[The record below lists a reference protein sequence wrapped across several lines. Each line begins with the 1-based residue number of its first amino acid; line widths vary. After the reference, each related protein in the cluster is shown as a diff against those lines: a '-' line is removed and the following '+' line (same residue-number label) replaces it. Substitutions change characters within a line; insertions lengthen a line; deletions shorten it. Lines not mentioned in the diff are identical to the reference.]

1 VPSITTSLKGYLQWS
16 VGLAAFKQK
25 VQWVGEK
32 GKIIRKPCFFPRLK
46 AMNYGRVFAIDFPK
60 KTNPMTQRTG
70 LWGYEILENDP
81 AAF

>member
-1 VPSITTSLKGYLQWS
+1 VK
-16 VGLAAFKQK
+16 
-25 VQWVGEK
+25 K
-32 GKIIRKPCFFPRLK
+32 GKSSGNPVFFPRLK

-60 KTNPMTQRTG
+60 KNNPMTQRTG